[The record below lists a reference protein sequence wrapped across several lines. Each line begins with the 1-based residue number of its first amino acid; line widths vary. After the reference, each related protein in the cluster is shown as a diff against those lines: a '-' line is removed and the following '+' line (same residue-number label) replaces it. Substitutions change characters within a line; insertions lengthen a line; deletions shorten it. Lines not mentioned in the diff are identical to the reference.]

1 MSEAL
6 ITCRSMLFVPGDSE
20 KKLTGA
26 PASGADALIIDLE
39 DSVAAARRPLARQ
52 LARDYAAA
60 SPALEL
66 WLRINPLMSG
76 EAAADLRDGFGPG
89 FSGIVLPKAAGAG
102 ELRQLDLMLSRSEA
116 EHGMPAGSVRVLPI
130 ATETPAS
137 VFTMHEYAGVSPR
150 LAGLTWGAVD
160 LAAAVGA
167 SANRD
172 DEGNWL
178 SPYAMA
184 RSLCLFAAAAAA
196 VTPVETVFTD
206 FRDDAGLDRTV
217 TSARRDG
224 FRAMMAIHPRQVP
237 VINSLL
243 TPSAEEVDR
252 AERILRLFDANP
264 GEGVLS
270 LDGEMVDRPH
280 LRQAETIIASA
291 RRAR

>member
-1 MSEAL
+1 
-6 ITCRSMLFVPGDSE
+6 MLFVPGDSE
-20 KKLTGA
+20 KKLKGA

-39 DSVAAARRPLARQ
+39 DSVAAARRPVARQ
-52 LARDYAAA
+52 LARGYAAA
-60 SPALEL
+60 GSSCEL

-89 FSGIVLPKAAGAG
+89 FSGVVLPKAGGAR
-102 ELRQLDLMLSRSEA
+102 ELRQLDLMLTRAEA
-116 EHGMPAGSVRVLPI
+116 AHGMACGATRVLPI

-137 VFTMHEYAGVSPR
+137 VFTLQEYVGASPR

-172 DEGNWL
+172 DAGNWL

-184 RSLCLFAAAAAA
+184 RGLCLFAAAAAA

-206 FRDDAGLDRTV
+206 FRDDAALERTV
-217 TSARRDG
+217 AAARRDG

-237 VINSLL
+237 IINSLL
-243 TPSAEEVDR
+243 TPSPAEVDR
-252 AERILRLFDANP
+252 AERVLRLFEAHP

-270 LDGEMVDRPH
+270 LDGEMLDRPH
-280 LRQAETIIASA
+280 LRQAESIIAAA
-291 RRAR
+291 RRDG